1 MRDGNNSF
9 ILTLLFDN
17 VAGDRGY
24 ISMSTQFSGVSS
36 KTNLSVTLGLTTPG
50 AGR

>member
-9 ILTLLFDN
+9 ILTLLFDS

-24 ISMSTQFSGVSS
+24 ISMSAQSSGGV
-36 KTNLSVTLGLTTPG
+36 K
-50 AGR
+50 